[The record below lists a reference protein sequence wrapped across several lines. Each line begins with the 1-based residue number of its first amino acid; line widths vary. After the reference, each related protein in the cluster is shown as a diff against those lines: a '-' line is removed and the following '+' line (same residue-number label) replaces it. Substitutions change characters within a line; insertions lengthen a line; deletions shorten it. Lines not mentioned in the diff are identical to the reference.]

1 MIGEEVR
8 GIGRDPHLY
17 NEGTWVGGI
26 PSGSLALPSSGAGFQ
41 SSGGLWSPENTQGPC
56 IYEKGLNLDQQS
68 EGCRGK
74 PVAPRLRSE
83 SCCKRDA
90 GGKQLVTEDHTEQ
103 RAEWADLETGSGR
116 VVARVWGEERD

>member
-1 MIGEEVR
+1 MGL
-8 GIGRDPHLY
+8 G
-17 NEGTWVGGI
+17 GTLTCIMKGHGSGGS
-26 PSGSLALPSSGAGFQ
+26 PLARSLSPSSGAGFQ

-103 RAEWADLETGSGR
+103 RAEWADLETGSSR